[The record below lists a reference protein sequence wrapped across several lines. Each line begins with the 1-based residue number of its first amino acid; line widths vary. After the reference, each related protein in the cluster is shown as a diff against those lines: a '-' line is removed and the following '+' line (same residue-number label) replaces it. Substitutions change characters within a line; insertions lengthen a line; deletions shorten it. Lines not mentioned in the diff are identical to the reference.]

1 MERMAN
7 DLLDDLLTKIKTWEN
22 SWIEMDGE
30 NDEIRRELVEEIHA
44 IGELNKTTGDEKVAS
59 LLEAFASALQEQ
71 AKYQDWRS
79 RMDKAVFMNAGMK
92 HALIAERDAALQV
105 YIEKGQEPPDW
116 LFRVFNPRHGPAKRI
131 TDTE

>member
-1 MERMAN
+1 MAN
-7 DLLDDLLTKIKTWEN
+7 DLLHDLLTKIKTWEN

-44 IGELNKTTGDEKVAS
+44 IGELNKTTGNEKVAS

-71 AKYQDWRS
+71 AKYKDWRS

-92 HALIAERDAALQV
+92 DALIAERDAALQV
-105 YIEKGQEPPDW
+105 YIENGQEPPDW

-131 TDTE
+131 TDTD